1 MPVRGFWVGRDPNT
15 LGREVGAMD
24 TRPEENTTQPVSGE
38 AERYRASAGEHLR
51 QLREFW
57 IIFAATGVVI
67 LVILA
72 AAIRGGL
79 SWFASNTRVNQQGA
93 QVAYAGQLDFA
104 LATVGKKDQGVYD
117 GQFDLTSGLPTETIG
132 GTTYYIAAGNGS
144 FRLNSDQ
151 NLNNYLNNADLRPGN
166 RGNFDLYI
174 IRRGSNSK
182 VVLRPVFSAWYEAE
196 PGVYQNAFSESA
208 PQEQQTAAGFLTGHL
223 LLFADMDEKGMY
235 TGNIDMTQDVTLD
248 FDAPDGLTASQG
260 GRNFAWGECVYSDGN
275 TAAYRLSVCWV
286 WVEQFGNYVYTGNSY
301 LKNLFADTQSEDYRA
316 FLAAMNDEVDCN
328 MSDEVGCKRF
338 FALPS
343 GQGNL
348 PEISNGISTQV
359 YELYSG
365 WYDAADEAIGTHIA
379 YVQLGF
385 ELRNKEGSYE
395 G

>member
-1 MPVRGFWVGRDPNT
+1 MEKYACPRFLAGRDPNT
-15 LGREVGAMD
+15 PGREVGAVD

-38 AERYRASAGEHLR
+38 AERHRASAREHLR

-57 IIFAATGVVI
+57 IIFAATSVVI

-93 QVAYAGQLDFA
+93 QVSYAGQLDFA
-104 LATVGKKDQGVYD
+104 LATLGKKDQGVYD
-117 GQFDLTSGLPTETIG
+117 GQFGLTSGLPTETIG

-151 NLNNYLNNADLRPGN
+151 NLNNFLNNADLRPGN

-174 IRRGSNSK
+174 IRRGKNPE
-182 VVLRPVFSAWYEAE
+182 VILRPVFSAWYEAE
-196 PGVYQNAFSESA
+196 PSVYQNSFSDGA
-208 PQEQQTAAGFLTGHL
+208 PQEKQDAAGFLTGHL
-223 LLFADMDEKGMY
+223 LLFANMDEKGMY
-235 TGNIDMTQDVTLD
+235 TGNIDMIQDVALD
-248 FDAPDGLTASQG
+248 LDKLTASQG
-260 GRNFAWGECVYSDGN
+260 GREFPWGECVCSEGD
-275 TAAYRLSVCWV
+275 TAVYRLSVCWV

-301 LKNLFADTQSEDYRA
+301 LKNLFADTQSVDYQA
-316 FLAAMNDEVDCN
+316 FLAAMNNET
-328 MSDEVGCKRF
+328 GCKKF

-343 GQGNL
+343 GQVTR